1 MAEKATIARPY
12 ARAAF
17 DFAGQTGD
25 KPADKAAS
33 YARWSKLLTVA
44 GAVAADAGVG
54 PLLGNPKVPASK
66 LVELIADVA
75 SKQGVEIDGSGR
87 NFLSI
92 LAQNHRL
99 AFLPEIAVQFE
110 QLRADVENTV
120 DVEVVTAFPAGEAQQ
135 KALMTALEK
144 RFNKAVRIRE
154 TIDPSLIGGAL
165 IRAGDLVID
174 GTLKGRLERLAT
186 GIARQ

>member
-17 DFAGQTGD
+17 DYAGQA
-25 KPADKAAS
+25 ADKAGS
-33 YARWSKLLTVA
+33 YAQWSKLLAVA

-54 PLLGNPKVPASK
+54 PLLGNPKVPSAK

-75 SKQGVEIDGSGR
+75 AKQGVEIDASGR
-87 NFLSI
+87 NFLGI

-99 AFLPEIAVQFE
+99 AYLPEIATQFE

-135 KALMTALEK
+135 KALIAALEK
-144 RFNKAVRIRE
+144 RFNRAVRIRE
-154 TIDPSLIGGAL
+154 TVDPSVIGGAL
-165 IRAGDLVID
+165 VRAGDLVID
-174 GTLKGRLERLAT
+174 GSVSGELDRLRTALVA
-186 GIARQ
+186 

>member
-17 DFAGQTGD
+17 DFAGQA
-25 KPADKAAS
+25 PDKAAS
-33 YARWSKLLTVA
+33 YARWSRLLAVA
-44 GAVAADAGVG
+44 GAVAADAGVE
-54 PLLGNPKVPASK
+54 PLLGNPKVPAST

-75 SKQGVEIDGSGR
+75 AKQGAEVDGSGR

-99 AFLPEIAVQFE
+99 AFLPAIAVQFE

-144 RFNKAVRIRE
+144 RFNRAVRIRE
-154 TIDPSLIGGAL
+154 TIDPTLIGGAL

-174 GTLKGRLERLAT
+174 GSLKSRLERLAT
-186 GIARQ
+186 RMAQQ

>member
-17 DFAGQTGD
+17 DFAGQ
-25 KPADKAAS
+25 ASDKAAS
-33 YARWSKLLTVA
+33 YAKWSRLLGVA
-44 GAVAADAGVG
+44 GAVAADAGVA

-66 LVELIADVA
+66 LVELIAEVA
-75 SKQGVEIDGSGR
+75 AKQGAEVDGSGR
-87 NFLSI
+87 NFLGI

-99 AFLPEIAVQFE
+99 AYLPEIATQFE

-135 KALMTALEK
+135 KALMAALEK
-144 RFNKAVRIRE
+144 RFNRAVRIRE
-154 TIDPSLIGGAL
+154 TIDPSVIGGAL
-165 IRAGDLVID
+165 VRAGDLVID

-186 GIARQ
+186 RMTQQ

>member
-17 DFAGQTGD
+17 DYAGQA
-25 KPADKAAS
+25 PDKATS
-33 YARWSKLLTVA
+33 YAKWSRLLALA

-54 PLLGNPKVPASK
+54 PLLGNPKVPATK

-75 SKQGVEIDGSGR
+75 TKQGVEIDASGR

-92 LAQNHRL
+92 LAQNRRL
-99 AFLPEIAVQFE
+99 AFLPEIATQFE

-144 RFNKAVRIRE
+144 RFNRAVRIRE

-174 GTLKGRLERLAT
+174 GSLKSRLERLAT
-186 GIARQ
+186 RMAQQ